1 MFGCFYAVSYM
12 FSYYLPLITIRNNPP
27 DKGTVMK
34 TLTRTI
40 MLMVASILAVVPATG
55 YSNERVNIAIISFSP
70 YAPWYIVQE
79 KGMAKGID
87 LSVQIIEDITAKN
100 AAISGSELQCMMN
113 TLDSLVVA
121 VAADV
126 PVKVIAIPAMSYGL
140 DEMVVI
146 EDIRS
151 VNDFPGK
158 NYGADFAFLNHM
170 WMLLTLKKAGIPFDQ
185 LAHSILLPQDSAAS
199 FVSGALDIDV
209 NYIPFS
215 RQSLS
220 RPGSHVLKTSL
231 SDKTWER
238 GLISESIA
246 CNSRWLAEKPEVA
259 KELLRSWFEAV
270 DWWKSNPEEGNEI
283 IAKGLDWP
291 ISDVKETQYGA
302 VMLNASQNLG
312 AFGLGGAPLCASL
325 PENIVE
331 APAEPSGWGAELFDG
346 APDCAEG
353 YALQTWDLFGD
364 VYVEAG
370 VMDSKAVSSDGIET
384 SILQSLADDG
394 ITDTYSSNQWI
405 GRLGLD

>member
-1 MFGCFYAVSYM
+1 MNTLSK
-12 FSYYLPLITIRNNPP
+12 TI
-27 DKGTVMK
+27 
-34 TLTRTI
+34 
-40 MLMVASILAVVPATG
+40 ILVVTFVLSVVPATS
-55 YSNERVNIAIISFSP
+55 YANEKVNIAVISFSP

-79 KGMAKGID
+79 KGMAEGID

-100 AAISGSELQCMMN
+100 AAISGTELQCMMN

-140 DEMVVI
+140 DEMVVSEEI
-146 EDIRS
+146 QS
-151 VNDFPGK
+151 VKDFPGK
-158 NYGADFAFLNHM
+158 SFGADFAFLNHM

-185 LAHSILLPQDSAAS
+185 LNHTVLLPQDSAAS

-209 NYIPFS
+209 NYVPFS
-215 RQSLS
+215 RQSLV

-246 CNSRWLAEKPEVA
+246 CNSTWLAQNPEVA
-259 KELLRSWFEAV
+259 KELLRAWFEAV
-270 DWWKSNPEEGNEI
+270 DWWKNNPEEGNEI
-283 IAKGLDWP
+283 VAKGLDWP
-291 ISDVKETQYGA
+291 LSDVKETQYGA

-325 PENIVE
+325 PDNIVE

-346 APDCAEG
+346 SPDCAEG

-370 VMDSKAVSSDGIET
+370 VLPSKAPVSKGIDT

-394 ITDTYSSNQWI
+394 ITDRYSSNQWI

>member
-1 MFGCFYAVSYM
+1 
-12 FSYYLPLITIRNNPP
+12 
-27 DKGTVMK
+27 MK
-34 TLTRTI
+34 TLNNAIKLLVTF
-40 MLMVASILAVVPATG
+40 VFFVVPATS
-55 YSNERVNIAIISFSP
+55 YSNEKVNIAIISFSP

-79 KGMAKGID
+79 KGLAEGID

-100 AAISGSELQCMMN
+100 AAISGTELQCMMN

-121 VAADV
+121 VAAEV

-140 DEMVVI
+140 DEMVVSEEI
-146 EDIRS
+146 KSID
-151 VNDFPGK
+151 DFPGK
-158 NYGADFAFLNHM
+158 RFGADFAFLNHM
-170 WMLLTLKKAGIPFDQ
+170 WMLLTLKRAGIPFDQ
-185 LAHSILLPQDSAAS
+185 LQHTILLPQDSAAS

-215 RQSLS
+215 RQSLV

-246 CNSRWLAEKPEVA
+246 CNSQWLAEKPEVA
-259 KELLRSWFEAV
+259 KELLRAWFEAV
-270 DWWKSNPEEGNEI
+270 DWWKNNPAEGNEI
-283 IAKGLDWP
+283 VAKGLDWP
-291 ISDVKETQYGA
+291 LSDVKETQYGA

-364 VYVEAG
+364 VYIEAG
-370 VMDSKAVSSDGIET
+370 VVPSKAPSSEGLEI

-394 ITDTYSSNQWI
+394 ITDTYASNQWI

>member
-1 MFGCFYAVSYM
+1 
-12 FSYYLPLITIRNNPP
+12 
-27 DKGTVMK
+27 MK
-34 TLTRTI
+34 TLNNAIKLLVTF
-40 MLMVASILAVVPATG
+40 VFFVVPATS
-55 YSNERVNIAIISFSP
+55 YSNEKVNIAIISFSP

-79 KGMAKGID
+79 KGLAEGID

-100 AAISGSELQCMMN
+100 AAISGTELQCMMN

-121 VAADV
+121 VAAEV

-140 DEMVVI
+140 DEMVVSEEI
-146 EDIRS
+146 KSID
-151 VNDFPGK
+151 DFPGK
-158 NYGADFAFLNHM
+158 RFGADFAFLNHM
-170 WMLLTLKKAGIPFDQ
+170 WMLLTLKRAGIPFDQ
-185 LAHSILLPQDSAAS
+185 LQHTILLPQDSAAS

-215 RQSLS
+215 RQSLV

-246 CNSRWLAEKPEVA
+246 CNSQWLAEKPEVA
-259 KELLRSWFEAV
+259 KELLRAWFEAV
-270 DWWKSNPEEGNEI
+270 DWWKNNPAEGNEI
-283 IAKGLDWP
+283 VAKGLDWP
-291 ISDVKETQYGA
+291 LSDVKETQYGA

-364 VYVEAG
+364 VYIEAG
-370 VMDSKAVSSDGIET
+370 VVPSKAPSSEGLEI

-394 ITDTYSSNQWI
+394 ITGTYASNQWI